1 MPLLRSSRRI
11 LLGEKITP
19 ADVFDAHSERVIAEG
34 RIILCA
40 LSLLAIRLDP
50 GQLADSPTAT
60 QVLIAYSALA
70 LALLAIPFWKFP
82 GSVAGYLVHAAD
94 IGFLAALAILSHA
107 RPGPFFALFILVI
120 LLAAA
125 LRWDWQ
131 GVMGTGAVLAVIIL
145 AVGAVASRSA
155 PARTSDGLAL
165 SGVTVRGVD
174 LIAAGGFLAYFSA
187 LRVRRRDQLSKLADW
202 PGPDPSHM
210 SSPSLAT
217 VLSHCARTLEVP
229 RVLVVWEEVDEPFV
243 NVAVWKDDV
252 YEHTREI
259 AGGLDDFLPSKHYSD
274 SIFVTTNV
282 RSGFVDM
289 QSGAARLKT
298 PIINEELIRRFQICS
313 VGTAPFVG
321 TLCRGRV
328 FILDRGSWGDFLLLL
343 IKFVASRIGMEL
355 DRQILQRQTEE
366 AAAARERIRLT
377 RDLHDGILQSL
388 TAARFQLKLLTDGQ
402 RDEDAQLR
410 LDTIKQLLND
420 EQIRIRDFVR
430 QTLPKSDAGTELVLS
445 RDLQRVVSKLGE
457 LWECTT
463 SLSVD
468 PQDASVPAKLGAHL
482 SLMLAEA
489 VSNAVRHG
497 GASTVRVGIRKTN
510 EHLALQIQDDGHG
523 IAGTACKYEHK
534 EHADVTALG
543 PVSLRGRVVELG
555 GSLDVRSS
563 PLGTEL
569 QIRMPLA

>member
-11 LLGEKITP
+11 LLGEKIAP
-19 ADVFDAHSERVIAEG
+19 ADVFDAHSERVIAEA

-40 LSLLAIRLDP
+40 LSLLAIWLDP
-50 GQLADSPTAT
+50 GQLGDSPTAT

-94 IGFLAALAILSHA
+94 IGFLAALVILSQA
-107 RPGPFFALFILVI
+107 RPGPFFALFTLFI

-131 GVMGTGAVLAVIIL
+131 GVLGTGAALAVIML
-145 AVGAVASRSA
+145 AVGVIASRSA
-155 PARTSDGLAL
+155 PASTSDSFAL
-165 SGVTVRGVD
+165 NGAIVRGVN

-217 VLSHCARTLEVP
+217 VLSHCARTLEVT

-243 NVAVWKDDV
+243 NVAVWKDNV

-259 AGGLDDFLPSKHYSD
+259 AGGLDDFLRSKHCSD

-289 QSGAARLKT
+289 KGGAARLKT
-298 PIINEELIRRFQICS
+298 PIIDEELIGRFQIRS

-402 RDEDAQLR
+402 PDENAQSR
-410 LDTIKQLLND
+410 LDTIKQLLNN

-445 RDLQRVVSKLGE
+445 RDLRRVVSELGE

-463 SLSVD
+463 SFSVD

-482 SLMLAEA
+482 SLLLAEA

-510 EHLALQIQDDGHG
+510 EHLAIQIQDDGHG
-523 IAGTACKYEHK
+523 ITDTACKSDHK
-534 EHADVTALG
+534 KPADAALG

>member
-11 LLGEKITP
+11 LLREKITP
-19 ADVFDAHSERVIAEG
+19 ADVFDVHSERVIAEG

-40 LSLLAIRLDP
+40 LSLLTIWLDP
-50 GQLADSPTAT
+50 GQLAHSATAT
-60 QVLIAYSALA
+60 QVIIAYSALA

-94 IGFLAALAILSHA
+94 IGFLAALAILSQA
-107 RPGPFFALFILVI
+107 RPGPVFALFILVI

-131 GVMGTGAVLAVIIL
+131 GVLGTGAALAVIIL

-155 PARTSDGLAL
+155 PARTSDGFAL
-165 SGVTVRGVD
+165 NGATVRGVD

-243 NVAVWKDDV
+243 NVAVWKDNV

-259 AGGLDDFLPSKHYSD
+259 AGGLDDFLRSKHYSD
-274 SIFVTTNV
+274 SIFVTTSV

-289 QSGAARLKT
+289 QGGAARLKT
-298 PIINEELIRRFQICS
+298 PIINEELIRRFQIRS

-402 RDEDAQLR
+402 RDEDAQSR
-410 LDTIKQLLND
+410 LDTIKQLLNN

-430 QTLPKSDAGTELVLS
+430 QTLPKSDPGTELVLS
-445 RDLQRVVSKLGE
+445 RDLRRVVSELGE

-463 SLSVD
+463 SFSVD
-468 PQDASVPAKLGAHL
+468 PQDASVPAKFGAHL
-482 SLMLAEA
+482 SLMLTEA

-497 GASTVRVGIRKTN
+497 GASTVRVDIRKTN
-510 EHLALQIQDDGHG
+510 EHLAIQIQDDGHG
-523 IAGTACKYEHK
+523 ITGTACKDDHK
-534 EHADVTALG
+534 EHADLAALG

>member
-1 MPLLRSSRRI
+1 MPLLHSSRRI
-11 LLGEKITP
+11 LRGEKITP
-19 ADVFDAHSERVIAEG
+19 ADVFDVHTERVIAQG

-40 LSLLAIRLDP
+40 LSLLAIWLDP
-50 GQLADSPTAT
+50 GQLGDSPTVT
-60 QVLIAYSALA
+60 PVLIAYSALA

-82 GSVAGYLVHAAD
+82 GPVAGYLVHAAD
-94 IGFLAALAILSHA
+94 IGFLAALVILSQA
-107 RPGPFFALFILVI
+107 RPGPFFAFFALVI

-131 GVMGTGAVLAVIIL
+131 GVLATGAVLAVVML

-155 PARTSDGLAL
+155 SADASDGFAL
-165 SGVTVRGVD
+165 NGAIVRGLN

-187 LRVRRRDQLSKLADW
+187 LRVRRREQLSKLADW

-243 NVAVWKDDV
+243 NVAVWKDNV
-252 YEHTREI
+252 YEQTREF
-259 AGGLDDFLPSKHYSD
+259 AGGLDDFLGSKHDSD

-289 QSGAARLKT
+289 QGGAARLKT
-298 PIINEELIRRFQICS
+298 PIIDEELIRRFQIRS

-328 FILDRGSWGDFLLLL
+328 FILDRGGWGDFLLLL

-388 TAARFQLKLLTDGQ
+388 TAARFQLKLLSDGQ
-402 RDEDAQLR
+402 RDEDAQSR
-410 LDTIKQLLND
+410 LNTIKQLLNN

-430 QTLPKSDAGTELVLS
+430 QTLPKSDAGTDLLLS
-445 RDLQRVVSKLGE
+445 RDLQRVVSELGE
-457 LWECTT
+457 QWECKT
-463 SLSVD
+463 SFSVD
-468 PQDASVPAKLGAHL
+468 PQDASIPAKLGAHL

-510 EHLALQIQDDGHG
+510 EHLAIQIQDDGHG
-523 IAGTACKYEHK
+523 ITGSACKHDHK
-534 EHADVTALG
+534 EPADAALG

-563 PLGTEL
+563 ALGTEL

>member
-11 LLGEKITP
+11 LLGEKIAP
-19 ADVFDAHSERVIAEG
+19 ADVFDAHSEHVIAEG

-40 LSLLAIRLDP
+40 LSLLAIWLDP
-50 GQLADSPTAT
+50 GQLGDSPTAT
-60 QVLIAYSALA
+60 PVLVAYSALA

-94 IGFLAALAILSHA
+94 IGFLAALVILSQA
-107 RPGPFFALFILVI
+107 RPGPFFAFFTLVI

-131 GVMGTGAVLAVIIL
+131 GVLATGAVLAVIML
-145 AVGAVASRSA
+145 AVGAVALQSA
-155 PARTSDGLAL
+155 SATASDGVAL
-165 SGVTVRGVD
+165 NGAIVRGVD

-187 LRVRRRDQLSKLADW
+187 LRVRRREQLSKLADW

-217 VLSHCARTLEVP
+217 VLSHCARSLEVP
-229 RVLVVWEEVDEPFV
+229 RVLVLLEEVDEPFV
-243 NVAVWKDDV
+243 NVAVWKDNV

-259 AGGLDDFLPSKHYSD
+259 AGGLDEFFRSKRYSD

-298 PIINEELIRRFQICS
+298 PIMNEEFIRRFQIRS

-321 TLCRGRV
+321 ILCRGRV

-343 IKFVASRIGMEL
+343 IKFVASWVGLELERNIME
-355 DRQILQRQTEE
+355 RRTEE
-366 AAAARERIRLT
+366 TADCRERMRLT

-402 RDEDAQLR
+402 RDGDARLR
-410 LDTIKQLLND
+410 LDTIKQLLNN

-430 QTLPKSDAGTELVLS
+430 QTLPKSDTGTELVLS
-445 RDLQRVVSKLGE
+445 RDLRRVVSELGE

-497 GASTVRVGIRKTN
+497 GASTIRVGMRKTN
-510 EHLALQIQDDGHG
+510 EHLAIEIQDNGHG
-523 IAGTACKYEHK
+523 ITGSARKYDNK
-534 EHADVTALG
+534 EHADAALG

>member
-1 MPLLRSSRRI
+1 MPLFRSSRRV

-19 ADVFDAHSERVIAEG
+19 ADVFDADSEHVIAEG
-34 RIILCA
+34 RIILSA
-40 LSLLAIRLDP
+40 LSLLAIWLDP
-50 GQLADSPTAT
+50 LQLADSATAT
-60 QVLIAYSALA
+60 KVLFAYSALA

-82 GSVAGYLVHAAD
+82 GPVAGYVVHAID
-94 IGFLAALAILSHA
+94 IGFLAALVTLSHA
-107 RPGPFFALFILVI
+107 RPGPFFAFFTLVI

-131 GVMGTGAVLAVIIL
+131 GVLATGAVLAVIML

-155 PARTSDGLAL
+155 PATASAGVGLNGAI
-165 SGVTVRGVD
+165 VRGVN

-187 LRVRRRDQLSKLADW
+187 LRVRRREQLSKLADW
-202 PGPDPSHM
+202 PGPDPSLM

-217 VLSHCARTLEVP
+217 VLRHCARALEVP
-229 RVLVVWEEVDEPFV
+229 RVLVLWEEVDEPFV
-243 NVAVWKDDV
+243 NVAVWKDNV

-259 AGGLDDFLPSKHYSD
+259 ARGVDEFLSKRYSD

-298 PIINEELIRRFQICS
+298 PIMNEEFIRRFQIRS

-321 TLCRGRV
+321 ILCRGRV

-343 IKFVASRIGMEL
+343 IKFVASRVGMEL

-388 TAARFQLKLLTDGQ
+388 TAARFQLKLLSDGQ
-402 RDEDAQLR
+402 RDEDAQSR
-410 LDTIKQLLND
+410 LNTIKQLLNN

-445 RDLQRVVSKLGE
+445 RDLQRIISELGE

-463 SLSVD
+463 SFSVD
-468 PQDASVPAKLGAHL
+468 PQDASIPAKLGAHL

-489 VSNAVRHG
+489 ISNAVRHG
-497 GASTVRVGIRKTN
+497 RASTVQIGMRKTN
-510 EHLALQIQDDGHG
+510 EHLAIEIQDNGHG
-523 IAGTACKYEHK
+523 ITGADRKYDGK
-534 EHADVTALG
+534 EPADAVLG

-555 GSLDVRSS
+555 GSLDIRSS
-563 PLGTEL
+563 PRGTEL
-569 QIRMPLA
+569 HIRVPLA

>member
-1 MPLLRSSRRI
+1 

-19 ADVFDAHSERVIAEG
+19 ADVFDADSEHVIAEG
-34 RIILCA
+34 RIILSA
-40 LSLLAIRLDP
+40 LSLLAIWLDP
-50 GQLADSPTAT
+50 LQLADSATAT
-60 QVLIAYSALA
+60 KVLFAYSALA

-82 GSVAGYLVHAAD
+82 GPVAGYVVHAID
-94 IGFLAALAILSHA
+94 IGFLAALVTLSHA
-107 RPGPFFALFILVI
+107 RPGPFFAFFTLVI

-131 GVMGTGAVLAVIIL
+131 GVLATGAVLAVIML

-155 PARTSDGLAL
+155 PATASAGVGLNGAI
-165 SGVTVRGVD
+165 VRGVN

-187 LRVRRRDQLSKLADW
+187 LRVRRREQLSKLADW

-217 VLSHCARTLEVP
+217 VLRHCARALEVP
-229 RVLVVWEEVDEPFV
+229 RVLVLWEEVDEPFV
-243 NVAVWKDDV
+243 NVAVWKDNV

-259 AGGLDDFLPSKHYSD
+259 ARGVDEFLSKRYSD

-298 PIINEELIRRFQICS
+298 PIMNEEFIRRFQIRS
-313 VGTAPFVG
+313 VGTAPFVRI
-321 TLCRGRV
+321 LCRGRV

-343 IKFVASRIGMEL
+343 IKFVASRVGMEL

-388 TAARFQLKLLTDGQ
+388 TAARFQLKLLSDGQ
-402 RDEDAQLR
+402 RDEDAQSR
-410 LDTIKQLLND
+410 LNTIKQLLNN

-445 RDLQRVVSKLGE
+445 RDLQRIISELGE

-463 SLSVD
+463 SFSVD
-468 PQDASVPAKLGAHL
+468 PQDASIPAKLGAHL

-489 VSNAVRHG
+489 ISNAVRHG
-497 GASTVRVGIRKTN
+497 RASTVQIGMRKTN
-510 EHLALQIQDDGHG
+510 EHLAIEIQDNGHG
-523 IAGTACKYEHK
+523 ITGADRKYDGK
-534 EHADVTALG
+534 EPADAVLG

-555 GSLDVRSS
+555 GSLDIRSS
-563 PLGTEL
+563 PRGTEL
-569 QIRMPLA
+569 HIRVPLA

>member
-11 LLGEKITP
+11 LLGEKIAP
-19 ADVFDAHSERVIAEG
+19 ADVFDAHSERVIAEA

-40 LSLLAIRLDP
+40 LSLLAIWLDP
-50 GQLADSPTAT
+50 GQLGDSPTAT

-94 IGFLAALAILSHA
+94 IGFLAALVILSQA
-107 RPGPFFALFILVI
+107 RPGPFFALFTLFI

-131 GVMGTGAVLAVIIL
+131 GVLGTGAALAVIML
-145 AVGAVASRSA
+145 AVGVIASRSA
-155 PARTSDGLAL
+155 PASTSDSFAL
-165 SGVTVRGVD
+165 NGAIVRGVN

-217 VLSHCARTLEVP
+217 VLSHCARTLEVT

-243 NVAVWKDDV
+243 NVAVWKDNV

-259 AGGLDDFLPSKHYSD
+259 AGGLDDFLRSKHCSD

-289 QSGAARLKT
+289 QGGAARLKT
-298 PIINEELIRRFQICS
+298 PIIDEELIGRFQIRS

-402 RDEDAQLR
+402 PDENAQSR
-410 LDTIKQLLND
+410 LDTIKQLLNN

-445 RDLQRVVSKLGE
+445 RDLRRVVSELGE

-463 SLSVD
+463 SFSVD

-510 EHLALQIQDDGHG
+510 EHLAIQIQDDGHG
-523 IAGTACKYEHK
+523 ITDTACKSDHK
-534 EHADVTALG
+534 KPADAALG

>member
-1 MPLLRSSRRI
+1 MPLFRSSRRV

-19 ADVFDAHSERVIAEG
+19 ADVFDADSEHVIAEG
-34 RIILCA
+34 RIILSA
-40 LSLLAIRLDP
+40 LSLLAIWLDP
-50 GQLADSPTAT
+50 LQLADSATAT
-60 QVLIAYSALA
+60 KVLLAYSALA

-82 GSVAGYLVHAAD
+82 GPVAGYVVHAID
-94 IGFLAALAILSHA
+94 IGFLAALVTLSHA
-107 RPGPFFALFILVI
+107 RPGPFFAFFTLVI

-125 LRWDWQ
+125 LRWQ
-131 GVMGTGAVLAVIIL
+131 GVLATGAVLAVIML

-155 PARTSDGLAL
+155 PATASAGVGLNGAI
-165 SGVTVRGVD
+165 VRGVN

-187 LRVRRRDQLSKLADW
+187 LRVRRREQLSKLADW

-217 VLSHCARTLEVP
+217 VLRHCARALEVP
-229 RVLVVWEEVDEPFV
+229 RVLVLWEEVDEPFV
-243 NVAVWKDDV
+243 NVAVWKDNV

-259 AGGLDDFLPSKHYSD
+259 ARGVDEFLSKRYSD

-298 PIINEELIRRFQICS
+298 PIMNEEFIRRFQIRS

-321 TLCRGRV
+321 ILCRGRV

-343 IKFVASRIGMEL
+343 IKFVASRVGMEL

-388 TAARFQLKLLTDGQ
+388 TAARFQLKLLSDGQ
-402 RDEDAQLR
+402 RDEDAQSR
-410 LDTIKQLLND
+410 LNTIKQLLNN

-445 RDLQRVVSKLGE
+445 RDLQRIISELGE

-463 SLSVD
+463 SFSVD
-468 PQDASVPAKLGAHL
+468 PQDASIPAKLGAHL

-489 VSNAVRHG
+489 ISNAVRHG
-497 GASTVRVGIRKTN
+497 RASTVQIGMRKTN
-510 EHLALQIQDDGHG
+510 EHLAIEIQDNGHG
-523 IAGTACKYEHK
+523 ITGADRKYDGK
-534 EHADVTALG
+534 EPADAVLG

-555 GSLDVRSS
+555 GSLDIRSS
-563 PLGTEL
+563 PRGTEL
-569 QIRMPLA
+569 HIRVPLA

>member
-11 LLGEKITP
+11 LLGEKIAP
-19 ADVFDAHSERVIAEG
+19 ADVFDAHSEDVIAEG

-40 LSLLAIRLDP
+40 LSLLAIWLDP
-50 GQLADSPTAT
+50 GQLGDSPTAT
-60 QVLIAYSALA
+60 PVLIAYSALA
-70 LALLAIPFWKFP
+70 LALVAIPFWKFP
-82 GSVAGYLVHAAD
+82 GPVAGYLVHAAD
-94 IGFLAALAILSHA
+94 IGFLAALVILSHA
-107 RPGPFFALFILVI
+107 RPGPFFALFTLVI

-131 GVMGTGAVLAVIIL
+131 GVMGTGAVLAVIML
-145 AVGAVASRSA
+145 AVGAVASQSA
-155 PARTSDGLAL
+155 PASTSDGLAL
-165 SGVTVRGVD
+165 NGAIVRGVN

-243 NVAVWKDDV
+243 NVAVWKDNV
-252 YEHTREI
+252 YKHTREI
-259 AGGLDDFLPSKHYSD
+259 AGGLDDFLRSKHYSD

-282 RSGFVDM
+282 RAGFVGM
-289 QSGAARLKT
+289 QGGTARLQT
-298 PIINEELIRRFQICS
+298 PIMNEELIRRFQIRS

-321 TLCRGRV
+321 ILCRGRV

-402 RDEDAQLR
+402 RDEDAQSR
-410 LDTIKQLLND
+410 LDTIKQLLNN

-445 RDLQRVVSKLGE
+445 RDLRRVVSELGE

-468 PQDASVPAKLGAHL
+468 PQDASVPAKLSAHL

-497 GASTVRVGIRKTN
+497 EASTVRIGIRKTN
-510 EHLALQIQDDGHG
+510 EHLAIQIQDDGHG
-523 IAGTACKYEHK
+523 IIDSACKHDHK
-534 EHADVTALG
+534 EHADVALG
-543 PVSLRGRVVELG
+543 PVSLRGRVVALG

>member
-11 LLGEKITP
+11 LLGEKIAP
-19 ADVFDAHSERVIAEG
+19 ADVFDAHSERVIAEA

-40 LSLLAIRLDP
+40 LSLLAIWLDP
-50 GQLADSPTAT
+50 GQLGDSPTAT

-94 IGFLAALAILSHA
+94 IGFLAALVILSQA
-107 RPGPFFALFILVI
+107 RPGPFFALFTLFI

-131 GVMGTGAVLAVIIL
+131 GVLGTGAALAVIML
-145 AVGAVASRSA
+145 AVGVIASRSA
-155 PARTSDGLAL
+155 PASTSDSFAL
-165 SGVTVRGVD
+165 NGAIVRGVN

-217 VLSHCARTLEVP
+217 VLSHCARTLEVT

-243 NVAVWKDDV
+243 NVAVWKDNV

-259 AGGLDDFLPSKHYSD
+259 AGGLDDFLRSKHCSD

-289 QSGAARLKT
+289 KGGAARLKT
-298 PIINEELIRRFQICS
+298 PIIDEELIGRFQIRS

-402 RDEDAQLR
+402 PDENAQSR
-410 LDTIKQLLND
+410 LDTIKQLLNN

-445 RDLQRVVSKLGE
+445 RDLRRVVSELGE

-463 SLSVD
+463 SFSVD

-510 EHLALQIQDDGHG
+510 EHLAIQIQDDGHG
-523 IAGTACKYEHK
+523 ITDTACKSDHK
-534 EHADVTALG
+534 KPADAALG

>member
-1 MPLLRSSRRI
+1 MPLFRSSRRV

-19 ADVFDAHSERVIAEG
+19 ADVFDADSEHVIAEG
-34 RIILCA
+34 RIILSA
-40 LSLLAIRLDP
+40 LSLLAIWLDP
-50 GQLADSPTAT
+50 LQLADSATAT
-60 QVLIAYSALA
+60 KVLFAYSALA

-82 GSVAGYLVHAAD
+82 GPVAGYVVHAID
-94 IGFLAALAILSHA
+94 IGFLAALVTLSHA
-107 RPGPFFALFILVI
+107 RPGPFFAFFTLVI

-131 GVMGTGAVLAVIIL
+131 GVLATGAVLAVIML

-155 PARTSDGLAL
+155 PATASAGVGLNGAI
-165 SGVTVRGVD
+165 VRGVN

-187 LRVRRRDQLSKLADW
+187 LRVRRREQLSKLADW

-217 VLSHCARTLEVP
+217 VLRHCARALEVP
-229 RVLVVWEEVDEPFV
+229 RVLVLWEEVDEPFV
-243 NVAVWKDDV
+243 NVAVWKDNV

-259 AGGLDDFLPSKHYSD
+259 ARGVDEFLSKRYSD

-298 PIINEELIRRFQICS
+298 PIMNEEFIRRFQIRS

-321 TLCRGRV
+321 ILCRGRV

-343 IKFVASRIGMEL
+343 IKFVASRVGMEL

-388 TAARFQLKLLTDGQ
+388 TAARFQLKLLSDGQ
-402 RDEDAQLR
+402 RDEDPQSR
-410 LDTIKQLLND
+410 LNTIKQLLNN

-445 RDLQRVVSKLGE
+445 RDLQRVISQLGE

-463 SLSVD
+463 SFSVD
-468 PQDASVPAKLGAHL
+468 PQDARVPAKLGAHL

-489 VSNAVRHG
+489 ISNAVRHG
-497 GASTVRVGIRKTN
+497 RASTVQIGMRKTN
-510 EHLALQIQDDGHG
+510 EHLAIEIQDNGHG
-523 IAGTACKYEHK
+523 ITGADRKYDGK
-534 EHADVTALG
+534 EPADAVLG

-555 GSLDVRSS
+555 GSLDIRSS
-563 PLGTEL
+563 PRGTEL
-569 QIRMPLA
+569 HIRVPLA

>member
-19 ADVFDAHSERVIAEG
+19 ADVFDAHTERVIAEG

-40 LSLLAIRLDP
+40 LSLLAIWLDP
-50 GQLADSPTAT
+50 GQLADSPPAT

-82 GSVAGYLVHAAD
+82 GPVAGYLVHAAD
-94 IGFLAALAILSHA
+94 IGFLAALAILSQA
-107 RPGPFFALFILVI
+107 RPGPFFALFILFI

-131 GVMGTGAVLAVIIL
+131 GVLGTGAVLAVIIL
-145 AVGAVASRSA
+145 AVGVVASRSA
-155 PARTSDGLAL
+155 PAGTSDSFAL
-165 SGVTVRGVD
+165 NGATVRGVN

-217 VLSHCARTLEVP
+217 VLSHCARTLEVS

-243 NVAVWKDDV
+243 NVAVWKDNV

-259 AGGLDDFLPSKHYSD
+259 AGGLDDFLRSKHYSD

-289 QSGAARLKT
+289 QGGAARLKT
-298 PIINEELIRRFQICS
+298 PIINEELIRRFQIRS

-402 RDEDAQLR
+402 REEDAQSR
-410 LDTIKQLLND
+410 LDTIKQLLNN

-445 RDLQRVVSKLGE
+445 RDLQRVVSELGE

-468 PQDASVPAKLGAHL
+468 PEGASVPAKLGAHL

-497 GASTVRVGIRKTN
+497 GASTIRVGIRKTN
-510 EHLALQIQDDGHG
+510 EHLAIEIQDDGHG
-523 IAGTACKYEHK
+523 ITGSACKYDHK
-534 EHADVTALG
+534 EPADAALG

-569 QIRMPLA
+569 QIWVPLA

>member
-11 LLGEKITP
+11 LLGEKIAP
-19 ADVFDAHSERVIAEG
+19 ADVFDAHSERVIAEA

-40 LSLLAIRLDP
+40 LSLLAIWLDP
-50 GQLADSPTAT
+50 GQLGDSPTAT

-94 IGFLAALAILSHA
+94 IGFLAALVILSQA
-107 RPGPFFALFILVI
+107 RPGPFFALFTLFI

-131 GVMGTGAVLAVIIL
+131 GVLGTGAALAVIML
-145 AVGAVASRSA
+145 AVGVIASRSA
-155 PARTSDGLAL
+155 PASTSDSFAL
-165 SGVTVRGVD
+165 NGAIVRGVN

-217 VLSHCARTLEVP
+217 VLSHCARTLEVT

-243 NVAVWKDDV
+243 NVAVWKDNV

-259 AGGLDDFLPSKHYSD
+259 AGGLDDFLRSKHCSD

-289 QSGAARLKT
+289 KGGAARLKT
-298 PIINEELIRRFQICS
+298 PIIDEELIGRFQIRS

-402 RDEDAQLR
+402 PDENAQSR
-410 LDTIKQLLND
+410 LDTIKQLLNN

-445 RDLQRVVSKLGE
+445 RDLRRVVSELGE

-463 SLSVD
+463 SFSVD

-510 EHLALQIQDDGHG
+510 EHLAIQIQDDGHG
-523 IAGTACKYEHK
+523 ITDTACKSDHK
-534 EHADVTALG
+534 KPADAALG

-563 PLGTEL
+563 PLGTQL

>member
-11 LLGEKITP
+11 LLGEKIAP
-19 ADVFDAHSERVIAEG
+19 ADVFDAHSERVIAEA

-40 LSLLAIRLDP
+40 LSLLAIWLDP
-50 GQLADSPTAT
+50 GQLGDSPTAT

-94 IGFLAALAILSHA
+94 IGFLAALVILSQA
-107 RPGPFFALFILVI
+107 RPGPFFALFTLFI

-131 GVMGTGAVLAVIIL
+131 GVLGTGAALAVIML
-145 AVGAVASRSA
+145 AVGVIASRSA
-155 PARTSDGLAL
+155 PASTSDSFAL
-165 SGVTVRGVD
+165 NGAIVRGVN

-217 VLSHCARTLEVP
+217 VLSHCARTLEVT

-243 NVAVWKDDV
+243 NVAVWKDNV

-259 AGGLDDFLPSKHYSD
+259 AGGLDDFLRSKHCSD

-289 QSGAARLKT
+289 KGGAARLKT
-298 PIINEELIRRFQICS
+298 PIIDEELIGRFQIRS

-402 RDEDAQLR
+402 RDEDAQSR
-410 LDTIKQLLND
+410 LDTIKQLLNN

-445 RDLQRVVSKLGE
+445 RDLRRVVSELGE

-463 SLSVD
+463 SFSVD

-489 VSNAVRHG
+489 ISNAVRHG
-497 GASTVRVGIRKTN
+497 RASTIRVGMRKTN
-510 EHLALQIQDDGHG
+510 EHLAIEIQDNGHG
-523 IAGTACKYEHK
+523 ITGSDCRYDHK
-534 EHADVTALG
+534 EPADPGLG

-555 GSLDVRSS
+555 GSLDIRSS
-563 PLGTEL
+563 LLGTEL
-569 QIRMPLA
+569 QIRVPLA

>member
-1 MPLLRSSRRI
+1 MPLLRSSRRV

-34 RIILCA
+34 RAILCA
-40 LSLLAIRLDP
+40 LSLLAIWLDP

-94 IGFLAALAILSHA
+94 IGFLAALAILSQA

-131 GVMGTGAVLAVIIL
+131 GVLGTGAVLAVIIL
-145 AVGAVASRSA
+145 GLGAVASRSA
-155 PARTSDGLAL
+155 PASGSDGFAL
-165 SGVTVRGVD
+165 NGATVRGVD

-243 NVAVWKDDV
+243 NVAVWKDNV

-259 AGGLDDFLPSKHYSD
+259 AGGLDDFLRSKHYSD

-282 RSGFVDM
+282 RSGFVNM

-298 PIINEELIRRFQICS
+298 PIIDEELIRRFQIRS

-402 RDEDAQLR
+402 RDEDAQSR
-410 LDTIKQLLND
+410 LDTIKQLLNN

-430 QTLPKSDAGTELVLS
+430 QTLPKSDVGTELVLS
-445 RDLQRVVSKLGE
+445 RDLQRVVSELGE

-497 GASTVRVGIRKTN
+497 GASTVRVGIRKAN
-510 EHLALQIQDDGHG
+510 EHLAIQIQDDGHG
-523 IAGTACKYEHK
+523 IAGSACQYDGK
-534 EHADVTALG
+534 EHADAALG

-563 PLGTEL
+563 PRGTEL

>member
-19 ADVFDAHSERVIAEG
+19 ADVFDAHTERVIAEG

-40 LSLLAIRLDP
+40 LSLLAIWLDP
-50 GQLADSPTAT
+50 GQLADSPPAT

-82 GSVAGYLVHAAD
+82 GPVAGYLVHAAD
-94 IGFLAALAILSHA
+94 IGFLAALAILSQA
-107 RPGPFFALFILVI
+107 RPGPFFALFILFI

-131 GVMGTGAVLAVIIL
+131 GVLGTGAVLAVIIL
-145 AVGAVASRSA
+145 AVGVVASRSA
-155 PARTSDGLAL
+155 PAGTSDSFAL
-165 SGVTVRGVD
+165 NGATVRGVN

-217 VLSHCARTLEVP
+217 VLSHCARTLEVS

-243 NVAVWKDDV
+243 NVAVWKDNV

-259 AGGLDDFLPSKHYSD
+259 AGGLDDFLRSKHYSD

-282 RSGFVDM
+282 RSGLVDM
-289 QSGAARLKT
+289 QGGAARLKT
-298 PIINEELIRRFQICS
+298 PIINEELIRRFQIRS

-402 RDEDAQLR
+402 RDEDAQSR
-410 LDTIKQLLND
+410 LDTIKQLLNN

-430 QTLPKSDAGTELVLS
+430 QTLPKSDTGTKLVLS
-445 RDLQRVVSKLGE
+445 RDLQRVVSELGE

-468 PQDASVPAKLGAHL
+468 PEDASVPAKLGAHL

-497 GASTVRVGIRKTN
+497 GASTIRVGIRKTN
-510 EHLALQIQDDGHG
+510 EHLAIEIQDDGHG
-523 IAGTACKYEHK
+523 ITGSACKYDHK
-534 EHADVTALG
+534 EPADAALG

-569 QIRMPLA
+569 QIRVPLA

>member
-19 ADVFDAHSERVIAEG
+19 ADVFDAHTERVIAEG

-40 LSLLAIRLDP
+40 LSLLAIWLDP
-50 GQLADSPTAT
+50 GQLADSPPAT

-70 LALLAIPFWKFP
+70 FALLAIPFWKFP
-82 GSVAGYLVHAAD
+82 GPVAGYLVHAAD
-94 IGFLAALAILSHA
+94 IGFLAALAILSQA
-107 RPGPFFALFILVI
+107 RPGPFFALFILFI

-131 GVMGTGAVLAVIIL
+131 GVLGTGAVLAVIIL
-145 AVGAVASRSA
+145 AVGVVASRSA
-155 PARTSDGLAL
+155 PAGTSDSFAL
-165 SGVTVRGVD
+165 NGATVRGVN

-217 VLSHCARTLEVP
+217 VLSHCAGTLEVP

-243 NVAVWKDDV
+243 NVAVWKDNV

-259 AGGLDDFLPSKHYSD
+259 AGGLDDFLRSKHYSD

-289 QSGAARLKT
+289 QGGAARLKT
-298 PIINEELIRRFQICS
+298 PFINEELIRRFQIRS

-321 TLCRGRV
+321 TLCSGRV

-402 RDEDAQLR
+402 RDEDAQSR
-410 LDTIKQLLND
+410 LDTIKQLLNN

-430 QTLPKSDAGTELVLS
+430 QTLPKSDAGTKLVLS
-445 RDLQRVVSKLGE
+445 RDLQRVVSELGE

-468 PQDASVPAKLGAHL
+468 PEDASVPAKLGAHL

-510 EHLALQIQDDGHG
+510 EHLAIQIQDDGHG
-523 IAGTACKYEHK
+523 IGSACKYDHK
-534 EHADVTALG
+534 EPADAALG

-569 QIRMPLA
+569 QIRVPLA

>member
-34 RIILCA
+34 RAILCA
-40 LSLLAIRLDP
+40 LSLLAIWLDP

-94 IGFLAALAILSHA
+94 IGFLAALAILSQA

-131 GVMGTGAVLAVIIL
+131 GVLGTGAVLAVIIL
-145 AVGAVASRSA
+145 AVGAAASRSA
-155 PARTSDGLAL
+155 PASTSDGFAL
-165 SGVTVRGVD
+165 NGATVRGVD

-243 NVAVWKDDV
+243 NVAVWKDNV

-259 AGGLDDFLPSKHYSD
+259 AGGLDDFLRSKHYSD

-282 RSGFVDM
+282 GSGFVDM
-289 QSGAARLKT
+289 QGGAARLKT
-298 PIINEELIRRFQICS
+298 PIINEELIRRFQIRS

-402 RDEDAQLR
+402 RDEDAQSR
-410 LDTIKQLLND
+410 LDTIKQLLNN

-430 QTLPKSDAGTELVLS
+430 QTLPKSDAGTELVLG
-445 RDLQRVVSKLGE
+445 RDLRRVISELGE

-510 EHLALQIQDDGHG
+510 EHLAIQIQDDGHG
-523 IAGTACKYEHK
+523 IAGTPCKHDHK
-534 EHADVTALG
+534 GNADAALG